1 MAVSGFKSFV
11 VSSPIWDIVDVSS
24 IVWLIEIGIDD
35 VSASLSSI
43 IQRKERK
50 ILIWYIKK
58 KTYWLFQ
65 QLLDYR

>member
-11 VSSPIWDIVDVSS
+11 VSSSIWDIVDVSS

-43 IQRKERK
+43 IQRKEK
-50 ILIWYIKK
+50 KDIDLIYKK
-58 KTYWLFQ
+58 KLT
-65 QLLDYR
+65 DYFNSC